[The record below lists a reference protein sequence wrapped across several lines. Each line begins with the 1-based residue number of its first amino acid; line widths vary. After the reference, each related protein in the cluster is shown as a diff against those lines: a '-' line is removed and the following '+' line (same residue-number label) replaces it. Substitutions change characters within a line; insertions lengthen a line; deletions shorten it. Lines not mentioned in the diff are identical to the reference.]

1 MVHYLLAFHSSCSLE
16 PRNRNAF
23 RHRLSLRYE
32 EKLPGVDIFVC
43 TADPTIE
50 PPIMVINTVLSVM
63 AFNYP
68 SENLSVYLSDDG
80 GSELTFYALIEAS
93 HFAKFWIPFC
103 KKIKVESRS
112 PMACL
117 SNPPTAALNS
127 QEWSHI
133 KLFQFTV
140 SRYYTRKWSNE
151 LKLQPSWEGFLK
163 KCRLSTKDFQNGLPL
178 LLSDHQTIL
187 QILIDSRDPHAVDI
201 EGCKLPTLVYL
212 AREKNQ
218 QHHHNFKAGAL
229 NALIRVS
236 SEISNG
242 QIILTVDCDMYS
254 NDSESIRDA
263 LCFFMDEEKGHEI
276 AYVQYPQMFRNIS
289 THDIYSNSLC
299 VIYNV
304 ELRGMDGSG
313 GPLYIGTGCFHRRET
328 LMGRKYSKGN
338 PLRIDTSVRKLCE
351 GSVEELENKSKAL
364 ASCTYEENT
373 EWGNEM
379 GLKYNCAV
387 EDVLTGLSI
396 KCRGWKSVYL
406 NPERPGFLGVA
417 PSTLG
422 EALIQHERWAEG
434 HLQILLSKYNTFL
447 YGHRKIS

>member
-133 KLFQFTV
+133 K
-140 SRYYTRKWSNE
+140 
-151 LKLQPSWEGFLK
+151 
-163 KCRLSTKDFQNGLPL
+163 
-178 LLSDHQTIL
+178 IL
-187 QILIDSRDPHAVDI
+187 
-201 EGCKLPTLVYL
+201 
-212 AREKNQ
+212 
-218 QHHHNFKAGAL
+218 
-229 NALIRVS
+229 
-236 SEISNG
+236 
-242 QIILTVDCDMYS
+242 
-254 NDSESIRDA
+254 
-263 LCFFMDEEKGHEI
+263 
-276 AYVQYPQMFRNIS
+276 
-289 THDIYSNSLC
+289 
-299 VIYNV
+299 
-304 ELRGMDGSG
+304 
-313 GPLYIGTGCFHRRET
+313 
-328 LMGRKYSKGN
+328 
-338 PLRIDTSVRKLCE
+338 
-351 GSVEELENKSKAL
+351 
-364 ASCTYEENT
+364 YEEMEQRIET
-373 EWGNEM
+373 ATKLGRIPEEMQAKHKGFSEW
-379 GLKYNCAV
+379 A
-387 EDVLTGLSI
+387 
-396 KCRGWKSVYL
+396 SVASQRPSN
-406 NPERPGFLGVA
+406 NPSNINR
-417 PSTLG
+417 
-422 EALIQHERWAEG
+422 
-434 HLQILLSKYNTFL
+434 
-447 YGHRKIS
+447 